1 VYVYISQAKVD
12 VVKLPAS
19 SLITIDSPFA
29 QDMRI
34 PRDLTVHCTLAM
46 AWTLNSIAGEL
57 RQFLEWEATWP
68 SMEDIT
74 QSVPLFWDAKVCS
87 YLTPSL
93 KGGHT
98 LTP

>member
-1 VYVYISQAKVD
+1 
-12 VVKLPAS
+12 
-19 SLITIDSPFA
+19 
-29 QDMRI
+29 
-34 PRDLTVHCTLAM
+34 M